1 MEESILLSKPPP
13 TELPS
18 RYYLDHFAE
27 MLAFV
32 TARYDHALEDR
43 HRDFLQGYQA
53 LSEDARCLYVRIAN
67 RRGRLFHREHLRY
80 TEIDLDAAI
89 AELLE
94 QGFLSHPVADDFA
107 GLLALAPRTDLVAR
121 LRSRPPGTGEDSIR
135 LSSAKKQAL
144 IRHALATLS
153 FEEAF
158 PEETRTLYLAQ
169 DREEEVAYLLYLYFG
184 SVHRDLTT
192 FALRDLGRVR
202 TAPFRTDFQPRFTSG
217 VAARACFFYSQMLDV
232 LEAAE
237 AGKPRALH
245 AGIASWPVV
254 DEAEP
259 ETLRHRALHRLGR
272 LLERDGFPDEALDT
286 YQRSDQYP
294 STERT
299 VRLLLNA
306 GRRDEA
312 EALLRRLIDDPSCD
326 AELLFAEDFLERK
339 FQKKKQGRLT
349 AFLRS
354 APVLL
359 LDESGRD
366 RPEVAAVARLR
377 RDGAEAAHSENRI
390 WLQLFGLVFWD
401 LLFGP
406 ELASLHDPF
415 DFTPQDLAT
424 GTFFERHRLTI
435 HERFALLDDP
445 EAALAHLDANW
456 NTHRGEPNSL
466 VAWDEALYAFTR
478 VLVAKAPRGGLATIL
493 EAMAR
498 DHRQNR
504 SGFPDLTILE
514 NGELRFLEIKT
525 EGDQIR
531 RQQLVQI
538 ERLSRAGFE
547 VGLANVRW
555 TFDAGQEY
563 VVVDLETTGGDPSS
577 NRITEIGAVKVR
589 DGRIVEEWTSLVRPG
604 RRIPSFI
611 VKLTGI
617 TDEMVATAPEF
628 AAIAGEL
635 RAFIGDA
642 VFVAHRAKFDHG
654 FLKTEFDRVGIRLAG
669 PVLCTVVEMKRH
681 FPGLP
686 SYGLGALS
694 AHFGISL
701 DSHHRALCDARATA
715 ELLLRINEKRLSRVS
730 PDSVESVKDTQKR
743 D

>member
-1 MEESILLSKPPP
+1 
-13 TELPS
+13 
-18 RYYLDHFAE
+18 

-32 TARYDHALEDR
+32 TARYDHALEER
-43 HRDFLQGYQA
+43 HRAFLQGYRA
-53 LSEDARCLYVRIAN
+53 LSEDARCLYVRLVN
-67 RRGRLFHREHLRY
+67 RRGRLFHRDHLRY
-80 TEIDLDAAI
+80 NEIDLETAMG
-89 AELLE
+89 ELLA

-121 LRSRPPGTGEDSIR
+121 LRSRPTESGDGTLR
-135 LSSAKKQAL
+135 LSSAKKQSL
-144 IRHALATLS
+144 IRLALATLS

-158 PEETRTLYLAQ
+158 PEEARTLYLAQ
-169 DREEEVAYLLYLYFG
+169 DREKEVAYLLFLYFG

-202 TAPFRTDFQPRFTSG
+202 TAPFRSDFQPRFTSG
-217 VAARACFFYSQMLDV
+217 ESARACFFYSQMLDV
-232 LEAAE
+232 LETAE
-237 AGKPRALH
+237 TGASLALH
-245 AGIASWPVV
+245 AGVATWPVV

-272 LLERDGFPDEALDT
+272 LLERDGFTDEALDT

-299 VRLLLNA
+299 VRLIFIA
-306 GRRDEA
+306 ERRNEA

-366 RPEVAAVARLR
+366 RPEAAAVARLR

-390 WLQLFGLVFWD
+390 WLQLFGLLFWD

-445 EAALAHLDANW
+445 EAALALLDATW
-456 NTHRGEPNSL
+456 LRHRGEPNSL

-504 SGFPDLTILE
+504 SGFPDLIIFE

-555 TFDAGQEY
+555 TVDLGQEY

-577 NRITEIGAVKVR
+577 HRITEIGAVKVR
-589 DGRIVEEWTSLVRPG
+589 DGQIVAEWTSLVRPG

-654 FLKTEFDRVGIRLAG
+654 FLKAEFDRVGIRLAG

-681 FPGLP
+681 FPGLS

-694 AHFGISL
+694 AHFGIPL
-701 DSHHRALCDARATA
+701 ESHHRALCDARATA
-715 ELLLRINEKRLSRVS
+715 ELLLRINEKRLATHS
-730 PDSVESVKDTQKR
+730 PDSGDSMKVTQKR